1 MNCTSTFIRNPDHGS
16 GLSLSFA
23 ERYKPLG
30 ASGFQAC
37 RQRGNLLR
45 VTNVNPE
52 QKSHR
57 SQGRSCQNGKM
68 DLRESEGRGAVS
80 PILLVRELYPLAEDH
95 STTFNAC
102 LRNLSE
108 YSFMRGTLGPKLN
121 TISTYIAQVTV
132 CTWKLI
138 WMKHF
143 KEL

>member
-80 PILLVRELYPLAEDH
+80 PILLVREAISFSRRSFYNFQCLSQEPIRIQFYDRHARTQTQYNQHIHSASYSLYLETDLDE
-95 STTFNAC
+95 TF
-102 LRNLSE
+102 
-108 YSFMRGTLGPKLN
+108 
-121 TISTYIAQVTV
+121 
-132 CTWKLI
+132 
-138 WMKHF
+138 
-143 KEL
+143 